1 MARVVRLNSG
11 GSTTIEKIGLTLE
24 QAKELAACLRE
35 RGEPPGCAWCIG
47 LEEEEEADAYMNFL
61 NSMFSYWQGGIQ
73 TAERVAEPSPL
84 SSTPST
90 PESSTATSQPSEA
103 ELPLENY
110 DKLSANEVIDRIEKL
125 NAEDVERLR
134 DYETKNKN
142 RRTVL
147 ERMNA
152 RISAA
157 SQA

>member
-1 MARVVRLNSG
+1 
-11 GSTTIEKIGLTLE
+11 
-24 QAKELAACLRE
+24 
-35 RGEPPGCAWCIG
+35 
-47 LEEEEEADAYMNFL
+47 MNFL

-110 DKLSANEVIDRIEKL
+110 EKLSANEVIDRIEKL

>member
-1 MARVVRLNSG
+1 
-11 GSTTIEKIGLTLE
+11 
-24 QAKELAACLRE
+24 
-35 RGEPPGCAWCIG
+35 

-125 NAEDVERLR
+125 NAEDVECLR